1 MAFDSLFLSA
11 MTQELTEKLV
21 GGRIMRIQQPYS
33 QELIFVVRNQR
44 KNHKLLISAHPTY
57 ARIQISDLE
66 TTNPA
71 VPPNFCMILRKY
83 IESAVIE
90 SIEQVPNERILKF
103 NLRGKNEIGDE
114 RLCDLYVEIMGRY
127 SNILLVDKE
136 KGTIIDCIKHVSM
149 AYNSYR
155 TLLPNATY
163 LLPPAQTE
171 KIAPKDLTV
180 SDIEAMLA
188 DELPLAKRL
197 VQVVAG
203 FSPLFAREVVAA
215 ATDKNDPNAI
225 LIALKESMKQP
236 IVPTWTITNN
246 KEDFYHFEL
255 ATSDT
260 VVKKF
265 DSLSELLDNF
275 YADKARRDRVHQI
288 GKDIEHMLQLEINK
302 AELKITKLNQ
312 TLEETTKAH
321 DIRLQGE
328 LLTTYMHEIKKG
340 MSKIRVVN
348 YYDDEGKEVTI
359 TLDPLKTPSQNA
371 QAYFNKYQKLKTAVI
386 IVAEQI
392 AKTEAELLYLNS
404 VAEQVH
410 TASPADIDEIRDELI
425 EQGYLRAKKTKN
437 NRVKKAKK
445 PNLHRYVSSDGTEM
459 FVGRNNIQNDY
470 LTHRFAHKMDTWLHV
485 KDLPGSHV
493 IVKSLEPSQETLEE
507 AANIA
512 GYYSK
517 ASLSSQVPVDYTLVK
532 HVHKPNGA
540 KPGYVIYDHQ
550 TTLFV
555 TPDKELVESLE
566 AK

>member
-11 MTQELTEKLV
+11 MTTELSEKLV

-33 QELIFVVRNQR
+33 QELILVVRNER

-66 TTNPA
+66 TTNPP

-90 SIEQVPNERILKF
+90 RIEQIPNERILKF
-103 NLRGKNEIGDE
+103 HLRGKNEIGDE

-127 SNILLVDKE
+127 SNVVLVDKE
-136 KGTIIDCIKHVSM
+136 KNTIIDCIKHVSM

-155 TLLPNATY
+155 TLLPNAPY

-171 KIAPKDLTV
+171 KISPADLTEADV
-180 SDIEAMLA
+180 AAMLTS
-188 DELPLAKRL
+188 ELKLAKRM

-203 FSPLFAREVVAA
+203 FSPLFAREVVASAQSQAPADILA
-215 ATDKNDPNAI
+215 AMHSR
-225 LIALKESMKQP
+225 LKTTIQP
-236 IVPTWTITNN
+236 SWTITNN

-255 ATSDT
+255 QTSDT
-260 VVKKF
+260 LVNQF
-265 DSLSELLDNF
+265 SSLSELLDQF

-302 AELKITKLNQ
+302 AELKIEKLAK
-312 TLEETTKAH
+312 TMHETTKAD
-321 DIRLQGE
+321 DIRIQGE
-328 LLTTYMHEIKKG
+328 LLTTYMHEFSKG
-340 MSKIRVVN
+340 MTAVTLVN
-348 YYDDEGKEVTI
+348 YYDESGGELTI
-359 TLDPLKTPSQNA
+359 ALNPLKTPSQNA

-392 AKTEAELLYLNS
+392 AKTQIELAYLNS
-404 VAEQVH
+404 VATQLNS
-410 TASPADIDEIRDELI
+410 AAPSDIDEIRDELI
-425 EQGYLRAKKTKN
+425 EQGYLRAKKQKN
-437 NRVKKAKK
+437 NRPKKAKK
-445 PNLHRYVSSDGTEM
+445 PNVHRYLATDGTEL

-470 LTHRFAHKMDTWLHV
+470 LTHRFAHKLDTWLHV

-493 IVKSLEPSQETLEE
+493 IVKSLDPSDETLLE
-507 AANIA
+507 AAMIA
-512 GYYSK
+512 AHFSK
-517 ASLSSQVPVDYTLVK
+517 ASLSAQVPVDYTLIK
-532 HVHKPNGA
+532 HVHKPSGA

-555 TPDKELVESLE
+555 TPEKATVEALE
-566 AK
+566 VK

>member
-11 MTQELTEKLV
+11 MTTELSEKLV

-33 QELIFVVRNQR
+33 QELILVVRNER

-66 TTNPA
+66 TTNPP

-90 SIEQVPNERILKF
+90 RIEQIPNERILKF
-103 NLRGKNEIGDE
+103 HLRGKNEIGDE

-127 SNILLVDKE
+127 SNVVLVDKE
-136 KGTIIDCIKHVSM
+136 KNTIIDCIKHVSM

-155 TLLPNATY
+155 TLLPNAPY
-163 LLPPAQTE
+163 LLPPAQTD
-171 KIAPKDLTV
+171 KISPADLTEA
-180 SDIEAMLA
+180 DITAMLTS
-188 DELPLAKRL
+188 ELKLAKRM

-203 FSPLFAREVVAA
+203 FSPLFAREVVAKA
-215 ATDKNDPNAI
+215 QSQEPAAI
-225 LIALKESMKQP
+225 LTAMHHLLQTTVQP
-236 IVPTWTITNN
+236 SWTETNN

-255 ATSDT
+255 QTSDT
-260 VVKKF
+260 LVNQYS
-265 DSLSELLDNF
+265 SLSELLDQF

-302 AELKITKLNQ
+302 AELKIAKLEQ
-312 TLEETTKAH
+312 TMHETTKAD
-321 DIRLQGE
+321 DIRIKGE
-328 LLTTYMHEIKKG
+328 LLTTYMHEFSKG
-340 MSKIRVVN
+340 MTEVSLVN
-348 YYDDEGKEVTI
+348 YYDETGGELTI
-359 TLDPLKTPSQNA
+359 ALNPLKTPSQNA

-392 AKTEAELLYLNS
+392 AKTQTELAYLNS
-404 VAEQVH
+404 VATQLNS
-410 TASPADIDEIRDELI
+410 AAPSDIDEIRDELI
-425 EQGYLRAKKTKN
+425 EQGYLRAKKQKN
-437 NRVKKAKK
+437 NRPKKAKK
-445 PNLHRYVSSDGTEM
+445 PNVHRYLATDGTEL

-470 LTHRFAHKMDTWLHV
+470 LTHRFAHKLDTWLHV

-493 IVKSLEPSQETLEE
+493 IVKSLAPTDATLME
-507 AANIA
+507 AAMIA
-512 GYYSK
+512 AHFSK
-517 ASLSSQVPVDYTLVK
+517 ASLSAQVPVDYTLIK
-532 HVHKPNGA
+532 HVHKPSGA

-555 TPDKELVESLE
+555 TPEKATVEALE
-566 AK
+566 VK

>member
-11 MTQELTEKLV
+11 MTTELSEKLV

-33 QELIFVVRNQR
+33 QELILVVRNER

-66 TTNPA
+66 TTNPP

-90 SIEQVPNERILKF
+90 RIEQIPNERILKF
-103 NLRGKNEIGDE
+103 HLRGKNEIGDE

-127 SNILLVDKE
+127 SNVVLVDKE
-136 KGTIIDCIKHVSM
+136 KNSIIDCIKHVSM

-155 TLLPNATY
+155 TLLPNAPY
-163 LLPPAQTE
+163 LLPPAQTD
-171 KIAPKDLTV
+171 KISPIDLTEA
-180 SDIEAMLA
+180 DIAAMLTS
-188 DELPLAKRL
+188 ELKLAKRI

-203 FSPLFAREVVAA
+203 FSPLFAREVVAKA
-215 ATDKNDPNAI
+215 QSQQPAAI
-225 LIALKESMKQP
+225 LTAMHSLLQTTVQP
-236 IVPTWTITNN
+236 SWTETNN

-255 ATSDT
+255 QTSDT
-260 VVKKF
+260 LVNQYS
-265 DSLSELLDNF
+265 SLSELLDQF

-302 AELKITKLNQ
+302 AELKIAKLEQ
-312 TLEETTKAH
+312 TMHETTKAD
-321 DIRLQGE
+321 DIRIKGE
-328 LLTTYMHEIKKG
+328 LLTTYMHAFSKG
-340 MSKIRVVN
+340 MTEVSLVN
-348 YYDDEGKEVTI
+348 YYDETGGELKIV
-359 TLDPLKTPSQNA
+359 LNPLKTPSQNA

-392 AKTEAELLYLNS
+392 AKTQTELAYLNS
-404 VAEQVH
+404 VVTQLNSA
-410 TASPADIDEIRDELI
+410 APSDIDEIREELI
-425 EQGYLRAKKTKN
+425 EQGYLRAKKQKN
-437 NRVKKAKK
+437 NRPKKAKK
-445 PNLHRYVSSDGTEM
+445 PNVHRYLATDGTEL

-470 LTHRFAHKMDTWLHV
+470 LTHRFAHKLDTWLHV

-493 IVKSLEPSQETLEE
+493 IVKSLEPTDATLME
-507 AANIA
+507 AAMIA
-512 GYYSK
+512 AHFSK
-517 ASLSSQVPVDYTLVK
+517 ASLSAQVPVDYTLIK
-532 HVHKPNGA
+532 HVHKPSGA

-555 TPDKELVESLE
+555 TPEKAAVEALE
-566 AK
+566 VK